1 VNAAQAW
8 EEIAALS
15 RPLQPYATDRRAVL
29 ERILRVTE
37 EASDV
42 HASSAE
48 MREVAQIA
56 VTALSS
62 SEMKVLT
69 TALARIY
76 TTALI
81 EAVRA
86 RPID

>member
-8 EEIAALS
+8 EEIAALA

-29 ERILRVTE
+29 ERILRITE
-37 EASDV
+37 EAGDV
-42 HASSAE
+42 DALSPE

-62 SEMKVLT
+62 VEMKALT

-81 EAVRA
+81 EAVRT
-86 RPID
+86 RPGD

>member
-1 VNAAQAW
+1 VNAVQAW

-29 ERILRVTE
+29 ERILQITE
-37 EASDV
+37 EARDV
-42 HASSAE
+42 HASSPE
-48 MREVAQIA
+48 MREVAQLA

-62 SEMKVLT
+62 PDMKALT

-76 TTALI
+76 TTALN